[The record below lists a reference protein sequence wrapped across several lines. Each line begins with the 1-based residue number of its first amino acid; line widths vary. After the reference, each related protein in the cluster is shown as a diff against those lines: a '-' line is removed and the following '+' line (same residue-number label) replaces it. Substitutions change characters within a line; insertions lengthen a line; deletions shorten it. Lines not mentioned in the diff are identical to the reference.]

1 MNDPTDPVRRPFRL
15 VLDGGEVVESAGGT
29 VRPRHAKA
37 ALPELVLRMPAARA
51 HWLAHV
57 LDARQQP
64 IADRDP
70 SDRVLARSLEAA
82 AAALGDIGAMSCMAR
97 ELGAVGAKQRLAA
110 TAVLGE
116 REPRLSGVQRMA
128 VVDAAAR
135 WFGEEAG
142 DELAFALLGAVC
154 RSDVTT
160 TQVYTALLTQPADDS
175 ERGEPR

>member
-15 VLDGGEVVESAGGT
+15 VLDGGEVVESGGT

-37 ALPELVLRMPAARA
+37 AVPELVLRMPASRA

-57 LDARQQP
+57 LDTRQQS
-64 IADRDP
+64 IADREP

-82 AAALGDIGAMSCMAR
+82 AAALGDLGAMSCMAR
-97 ELGAVGAKQRLAA
+97 ELGGVDAKQRLAA
-110 TAVLGE
+110 TAILGE

-160 TQVYTALLTQPADDS
+160 AQVYTALLVPPVEP
-175 ERGEPR
+175 ERGDGS